1 MKNLDVRGTT
11 IIANSSTAS
20 ADAAVIAGAADEN
33 QRERLFGRRHN
44 GLRRRRRFQ
53 RGRESTAPRRGSVAA
68 GCGRAGLLQ
77 RDLPNVPAAA
87 AEGARKA
94 GEKGDPYLEGE
105 RIHVASLLPPFIL
118 FHFCKRKSITRTF
131 TRI

>member
-1 MKNLDVRGTT
+1 MRSEENITLDSTPPNMKNLDVRGITL
-11 IIANSSTAS
+11 IANSPTAI
-20 ADAAVIAGAADEN
+20 ADATVVAGVADQD
-33 QRERLFGRRHN
+33 QRERLFGRRRN

-53 RGRESTAPRRGSVAA
+53 RGRDSTAPRRGSVAA

-77 RDLPNVPAAA
+77 RDLPSVPAAA

-105 RIHVASLLPPFIL
+105 RIL
-118 FHFCKRKSITRTF
+118 T
-131 TRI
+131 

>member
-1 MKNLDVRGTT
+1 MKNLEVRGITL
-11 IIANSSTAS
+11 IANSPTAI
-20 ADAAVIAGAADEN
+20 ADAAVVAGVADQD
-33 QRERLFGRRHN
+33 QRERLFGRRRN

-77 RDLPNVPAAA
+77 RDLPSVPAAA

-105 RIHVASLLPPFIL
+105 RIL
-118 FHFCKRKSITRTF
+118 T
-131 TRI
+131 

>member
-1 MKNLDVRGTT
+1 MRSEENITFHSTPPNMKNLDVRGITL
-11 IIANSSTAS
+11 IANSPTAI
-20 ADAAVIAGAADEN
+20 ADATVVAGVADQD
-33 QRERLFGRRHN
+33 QRERLFGRRRN

-53 RGRESTAPRRGSVAA
+53 RGRDSTAPRRGSVAA
-68 GCGRAGLLQ
+68 GCGPCGRAGLLQ

-105 RIHVASLLPPFIL
+105 RILP
-118 FHFCKRKSITRTF
+118 
-131 TRI
+131 